1 MMSDQAQYVTLG
13 AASTLF
19 AVPVE
24 RVQQILET
32 QPITLIPQAPADFLG
47 VIDLRGQMV
56 PVMDLRT
63 RLGVPAAADT
73 PNTRIV
79 VLDAR
84 IGSMT
89 RWLGLKTDRVFEVT
103 GLDDDTME
111 NPSDMGAMWH
121 TAFVS
126 GVGRRNG
133 AFVVVLDMDR
143 LFGPG
148 DIPAIESAA

>member
-1 MMSDQAQYVTLG
+1 MSDQAQYVTLG
-13 AASTLF
+13 AAGSLF

-47 VIDLRGQMV
+47 LIDLRGQTV

-63 RLGVPAAADT
+63 RLGVPVADDT

-79 VLDAR
+79 VLDVQV
-84 IGSMT
+84 GSVT
-89 RWLGLKTDRVFEVT
+89 RWLGIKTDRVFEVT

-111 NPSDMGAMWH
+111 TPDDMGTRWH
-121 TAFVS
+121 TAYVS
-126 GVGRRNG
+126 GIGRRNG
-133 AFVVVLDMDR
+133 AFVAVLDMDS
-143 LFGPG
+143 LLGPG
-148 DIPAIESAA
+148 DVPAIESAA